1 MKKVYLSGK
10 IAGLSEEEYKQN
22 FAQAAMD
29 ALAFFP
35 DDQVTI
41 VNPATLPAIHN
52 SWADYLL
59 RDLMLLKDCDA
70 IVMLPNWEDSKGATT
85 EYYFATGMGIEIHYL
100 RPIPECRLTKEQ
112 VQKISEMSVQAVREF
127 AYKRVPRVA
136 ERMYQ
141 EHRKRY
147 EEDAAYHDRIE
158 DLMLDPFVSGSYE
171 AGFIVAI
178 NYMLNEYG
186 KQK

>member
-10 IAGLSEEEYKQN
+10 INGLGEDKYRAN

-35 DDQVTI
+35 DEQVAI

-70 IVMLPNWEDSKGATT
+70 IVMLPDWEDSKGACT
-85 EYYFATGMGIEIHYL
+85 ENMFAAGMDIDIFYL
-100 RPIPECRLTKEQ
+100 K
-112 VQKISEMSVQAVREF
+112 
-127 AYKRVPRVA
+127 
-136 ERMYQ
+136 
-141 EHRKRY
+141 
-147 EEDAAYHDRIE
+147 
-158 DLMLDPFVSGSYE
+158 
-171 AGFIVAI
+171 
-178 NYMLNEYG
+178 
-186 KQK
+186 

>member
-10 IAGLSEEEYKQN
+10 IAGLPEEEYKQN

-35 DDQVTI
+35 DEQVTI

-52 SWADYLL
+52 SWADYLI

-70 IVMLPNWEDSKGATT
+70 IVMLPDWEDSKGAIT
-85 EYYFATGMGIEIHYL
+85 EHAFAEGMGIEVKYL
-100 RPIPECRLTKEQ
+100 SLRVTA
-112 VQKISEMSVQAVREF
+112 SVDLLCAEPV
-127 AYKRVPRVA
+127 AKKRIGAIA
-136 ERMYQ
+136 ERIYM

-147 EEDAAYHDRIE
+147 EEDAAYHDRME
-158 DLMLDPFVSGSYE
+158 DLMLDPFVRGSYE
-171 AGFIVAI
+171 AGFVVAI

-186 KQK
+186 KHK

>member
-22 FAQAAMD
+22 FAQAAID

-35 DDQVTI
+35 DEQVTI

-70 IVMLPNWEDSKGATT
+70 IVMMTGWMESKGALT
-85 EYYFATGMGIEIHYL
+85 EHAFAEGMGIDIYYL
-100 RPIPECRLTKEQ
+100 PNQSEFVMTEDQRNVLLSKLKGSALKDFGLQVARLFEFPKIKLKDGMLRYSNPPSNENKENQ
-112 VQKISEMSVQAVREF
+112 DE
-127 AYKRVPRVA
+127 P
-136 ERMYQ
+136 
-141 EHRKRY
+141 
-147 EEDAAYHDRIE
+147 
-158 DLMLDPFVSGSYE
+158 
-171 AGFIVAI
+171 
-178 NYMLNEYG
+178 
-186 KQK
+186 

>member
-10 IAGLSEEEYKQN
+10 IAGLPEEEYKQN

-35 DDQVTI
+35 DEQVTI

-52 SWADYLL
+52 TWADYLI

-70 IVMLPNWEDSKGATT
+70 LVMLPGWEDSKGAMT
-85 EYYFATGMGIEIHYL
+85 EHAFAHGIGIEIHYL
-100 RPIPECRLTKEQ
+100 RPMTECVLTKEQ
-112 VQKISEMSVQAVREF
+112 VQKIGEMCVQNVREF
-127 AYKRVPRVA
+127 AYNRVSHVADRV
-136 ERMYQ
+136 YK
-141 EHRKRY
+141 EHRERY
-147 EEDAAYHDRIE
+147 ENDAAYHNRME
-158 DLMLDPFVSGSYE
+158 DLMLDPFVSGSYK

-186 KQK
+186 KHK

>member
-10 IAGLSEEEYKQN
+10 IARLPEEEYKQN

-35 DDQVTI
+35 DEQVTI

-70 IVMLPNWEDSKGATT
+70 IVMLPNWPQSKGAQT
-85 EYYFATGMGIEIHYL
+85 ERWFALGAGIEVKYL
-100 RPIPECRLTKEQ
+100 PLRKDLPIKPCILDCKHAMWEGPNVFDYGCTHEKGCVNFDKFEEGEQ
-112 VQKISEMSVQAVREF
+112 RDE
-127 AYKRVPRVA
+127 
-136 ERMYQ
+136 
-141 EHRKRY
+141 
-147 EEDAAYHDRIE
+147 
-158 DLMLDPFVSGSYE
+158 
-171 AGFIVAI
+171 
-178 NYMLNEYG
+178 
-186 KQK
+186 